1 MKKFILWMLTVI
13 WLGFWT
19 LFAQS
24 ILPDEAKID
33 IKSPI
38 IQWEAANLTVTM
50 MKNGSKMSSYVW
62 TILITITEENWSPLK
77 ANDYTLPSFWMYDF
91 EDTDL
96 WSKEFQKWVEI
107 KKEWKFYIEVSD
119 LNDLEDK
126 VLWREL
132 VTVIR
137 KDVKPWNAHIEVYS
151 PVPDIT
157 LTNEKVE
164 IIASVPELKNSS
176 AIIYLDDNPIE
187 STITDSEWMINYIIN
202 NVTAWRHSINIE
214 VIDMDGSTVLWSS
227 DKIYFTTSQ
236 TTTSWIKRIEIEPE
250 EWLMVGDMTKITVY
264 TDEMIESVRMNLSD
278 RSEND
283 SEVLPKIWNWQFSKD
298 IFLFKSWTIDISL
311 ETSASNGNLVEKF
324 DKIKQFIVSDIP
336 VISNITTWTDAENQI
351 ATISWD
357 ILGTASSYL
366 ITYRLWEEWESQ
378 STQQEQRTDTKSF
391 KFTDVPYDT
400 TLNIVITP
408 YRWDQSKHW
417 AASETIKFIIT
428 KPQPIT
434 QNPDDTSLS
443 WVMTQPRCIIENIS
457 TRTTKIWDNYF
468 LIWDKVEN
476 VSKYIIY
483 SSTKADGS
491 DKIKVYETSD
501 TSYQYPFDRTSEEDK
516 FAYFWIV
523 WICDDWEE
531 LELTWATKVQVWPAE
546 NFFLLLCMTFL
557 IYFWI
562 KLFRQTEE

>member
-33 IKSPI
+33 IKNPI

-408 YRWDQSKHW
+408 YRWNQSKHW
-417 AASETIKFIIT
+417 AASETIKFVIT

-468 LIWDKVEN
+468 LVWDKVEN

-483 SSTKADGS
+483 SSTKANGS

>member
-1 MKKFILWMLTVI
+1 MLTVI

-408 YRWDQSKHW
+408 YRWNQSKHW
-417 AASETIKFIIT
+417 AASETIKFVIT

-468 LIWDKVEN
+468 LVWDKVEN

-483 SSTKADGS
+483 SSTKANGS

>member
-1 MKKFILWMLTVI
+1 MKKFALWILTFI

-19 LFAQS
+19 IFAQN
-24 ILPDEAKID
+24 ILPDEAIID

-132 VTVIR
+132 VTVVR

-176 AIIYLDDNPIE
+176 AIIYLDDNPLE
-187 STITDSEWMINYIIN
+187 STITDSQWMINYIIN
-202 NVTAWRHSINIE
+202 NVAAWRHSINIE
-214 VIDMDGSTVLWSS
+214 IIDMDGSTVLWSS

-264 TDEMIESVRMNLSD
+264 TDEMIESVKMSLSD
-278 RSEND
+278 RSENE
-283 SEVLPKIWNWQFSKD
+283 SEVLPKLGNWQFGKD
-298 IFLFKSWTIDISL
+298 VFLFKSWTIDISL
-311 ETSASNGNLVEKF
+311 ETSASMGSITEKF
-324 DKIKQFIVSDIP
+324 DNIKQFVVYDIP
-336 VISNITTWTDAENQI
+336 VITNITTWTDAENQI

-366 ITYRLWEEWESQ
+366 INYWLWEEWETR

-400 TLNIVITP
+400 ALNIVITP
-408 YRWDQSKHW
+408 YRGNQSKHG

-428 KPQPIT
+428 KPQPT
-434 QNPDDTSLS
+434 QPDTWSLS
-443 WVMTQPRCIIENIS
+443 WVDVKPRCIIENIS
-457 TRTTKIWDNYF
+457 TRTTKIWDNYY

-476 VSKYIIY
+476 VSKYIVY
-483 SSTKADGS
+483 SSTLPDGS
-491 DKIKVYETSD
+491 DKMKVYETSD

-516 FAYFWIV
+516 FAYFRIV
-523 WICDDWEE
+523 WICDDGEE
-531 LELTWATKVQVWPAE
+531 MELTWATKVQVWPTE